1 MDGKNLMNFN
11 SLLAPQH
18 YLLNSC
24 LHQYQL
30 AICWPCG
37 DDWTVGQVDFERV
50 WSNNGNKKSV
60 MVAFQFKWHD
70 VKDVPNNL
78 LKHITLKNNDK
89 N

>member
-1 MDGKNLMNFN
+1 MQGLQPPTLGCG
-11 SLLAPQH
+11 SAPV
-18 YLLNSC
+18 
-24 LHQYQL
+24 
-30 AICWPCG
+30 CWPCG

-78 LKHITLKNNDK
+78 LKHITLENNDK